1 MMQNCATAEGTSAYA
16 SRFDSIS
23 GNFRPMLG
31 LSVGSI
37 GIGTYLGESDAT
49 TDAAYEEA
57 IRAALLGGVNLIDTA
72 VNYRFQRSER
82 VIGKVLA
89 ELIGAG
95 ESSARRSLSPPR
107 AATSPSTA
115 RCRPI
120 RTHGSRRTMSARVSS
135 APATWCK
142 VLIA

>member
-1 MMQNCATAEGTSAYA
+1 MMQNCATAEGTEAYA
-16 SRFDSIS
+16 SRFDSLR

-57 IRAALLGGVNLIDTA
+57 IRVALLGGVNLIDTA
-72 VNYRFQRSER
+72 VNYRNQRSER

-95 ESSARRSLSPPR
+95 EIKRE
-107 AATSPSTA
+107 
-115 RCRPI
+115 
-120 RTHGSRRTMSARVSS
+120 
-135 APATWCK
+135 
-142 VLIA
+142 